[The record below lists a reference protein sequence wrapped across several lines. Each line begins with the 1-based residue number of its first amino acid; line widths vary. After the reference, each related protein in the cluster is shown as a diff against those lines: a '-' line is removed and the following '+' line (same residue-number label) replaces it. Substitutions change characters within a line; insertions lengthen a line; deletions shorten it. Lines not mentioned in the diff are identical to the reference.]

1 MGFDFGTIWGLSRVV
16 WCKPAT
22 APARTRF
29 GRAIF
34 GGGCVLRLY
43 FVHIEPVFAARIAA
57 L

>member
-1 MGFDFGTIWGLSRVV
+1 MGFDFGAIWGLSGVV
-16 WCKPAT
+16 RWKPAA
-22 APARTRF
+22 APARARF

-34 GGGCVLRLY
+34 GGGCVLRLH

>member
-1 MGFDFGTIWGLSRVV
+1 MGFDFGAIWGLSGVV
-16 WCKPAT
+16 RWKPAA
-22 APARTRF
+22 APACARF

-34 GGGCVLRLY
+34 GGGRVLRLH